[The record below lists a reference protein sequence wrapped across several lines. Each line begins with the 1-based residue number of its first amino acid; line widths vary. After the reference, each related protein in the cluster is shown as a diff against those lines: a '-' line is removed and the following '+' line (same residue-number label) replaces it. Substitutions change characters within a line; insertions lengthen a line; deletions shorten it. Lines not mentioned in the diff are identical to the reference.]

1 PHLDLHSFPT
11 RRSSDLRRPAHP
23 PVVDGLLSARVSEMS
38 TPRRRATDR
47 VRARPVGFFGYLRL
61 RHKLAL
67 MLTIAA
73 LLPVLGA
80 STVAI
85 DRKSTRLNSSHV
97 KIS

>member
-1 PHLDLHSFPT
+1 MT
-11 RRSSDLRRPAHP
+11 T
-23 PVVDGLLSARVSEMS
+23 

-47 VRARPVGFFGYLRL
+47 VRAQPVGFLGHLRL

-85 DRKSTRLNSSHV
+85 RLVLSGLKQGARTQTERTIDRKSV
-97 KIS
+97 V